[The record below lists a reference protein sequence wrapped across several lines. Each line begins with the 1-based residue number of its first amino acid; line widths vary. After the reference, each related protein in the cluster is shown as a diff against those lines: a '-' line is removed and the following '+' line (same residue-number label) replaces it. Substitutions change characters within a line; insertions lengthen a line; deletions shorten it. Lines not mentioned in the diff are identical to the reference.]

1 MQPLGAHIPTPL
13 TFLCYAA
20 RRRQTRTHTTS
31 QHAQRQGKRAAMAAE
46 SLYARRV
53 MQLPH
58 MLVYLTDLMPRS
70 VGLSALLQ
78 FDRWWP
84 EAVQAAKTAGLLGR
98 HGLDGRDAR
107 TPKPRQTVTYRM
119 QVETAVVTLLDRLLF
134 AACMLF
140 GAHELHR
147 FWSTFI
153 LPRSLPGN
161 TRRPMY
167 KRLTAYLMTCSLT
180 ELDHW
185 NTQIAVD
192 LAQRH
197 QELCDALR

>member
-1 MQPLGAHIPTPL
+1 
-13 TFLCYAA
+13 
-20 RRRQTRTHTTS
+20 
-31 QHAQRQGKRAAMAAE
+31 
-46 SLYARRV
+46 
-53 MQLPH
+53 MQLPRL
-58 MLVYLTDLMPRS
+58 LVHLTDLMPRS
-70 VGLSALLQ
+70 VGLSALSY

-98 HGLDGRDAR
+98 HGFDERDAR
-107 TPKPRQTVTYRM
+107 MPKPRQTVAYRM
-119 QVETAVVTLLDRLLF
+119 QVETAMVTLLDRLLF

-140 GAHELHR
+140 GAHDLHR

-185 NTQIAVD
+185 NTQIAAD